1 MQTRRQGAKAPMKK
15 TCQLDDT
22 PDEDG
27 QWIYLPSSSLH
38 LICLQLALMTGI
50 SFNAQENEVNAV
62 KPGRKSKRKDGAR
75 AGHGG
80 KKGLSKR
87 QKVYKSAGNTASQES
102 PPIFVFKTSKTSFRK
117 RKQLKL
123 EKQLDEDDKNKK
135 RIEDLVAYF
144 KNLDNQKL
152 ETA

>member
-1 MQTRRQGAKAPMKK
+1 MGR
-15 TCQLDDT
+15 
-22 PDEDG
+22 
-27 QWIYLPSSSLH
+27 
-38 LICLQLALMTGI
+38 
-50 SFNAQENEVNAV
+50 FNAQENEVNAV

-87 QKVYKSAGNTASQES
+87 QKAYKSAGNTASQES

>member
-1 MQTRRQGAKAPMKK
+1 MQTRRQRSEAPMGKI
-15 TCQLDDT
+15 CQLNDT
-22 PDEDG
+22 PDEDARS
-27 QWIYLPSSSLH
+27 YDEDK
-38 LICLQLALMTGI
+38 
-50 SFNAQENEVNAV
+50 ENEVNAV

-75 AGHGG
+75 AGLG
-80 KKGLSKR
+80 KKVLSKR
-87 QKVYKSAGNTASQES
+87 QKVDKSTGNTTSQES

-123 EKQLDEDDKNKK
+123 ERQQNEDENNKK

-144 KNLDNQKL
+144 KNLDNLKL